1 MLNNNFQSENKWGKM
16 VIDLRPTVKIIIIK
30 NLENDNKNGYD
41 YVYVKHKVSESSV
54 YIFHTW
60 D

>member
-30 NLENDNKNGYD
+30 NIENDNKNGCY
-41 YVYVKHKVSESSV
+41 YV
-54 YIFHTW
+54 
-60 D
+60 